1 MIAIVDYRAGNLT
14 SVANAFDFLGIENA
28 VTSDPETILRAD
40 KVVFPGVGAAKSA
53 MENLRAAGLVETL
66 KRVVELGK
74 LRERGLDAVLR
85 RAFELRKP
93 ILGICLGS
101 QIVLDSSE
109 EDGGVEC
116 LGLIPGKAVRFAS
129 EPGLAIPQ
137 MGWNQV
143 KTAGTPHYVFDGIP
157 DGTNFYFVHSYYPS
171 PANPEHAIAK
181 TTYGSQTF
189 ACALCAGNLVVTQ
202 FHPEKSGEAGL
213 RLLKNFATK

>member
-14 SVANAFDFLGIENA
+14 SVANAFDFLGIENT

-53 MENLRAAGLVETL
+53 MENLRAFGLVETL

-74 LRERGLDAVLR
+74 
-85 RAFELRKP
+85 P
-93 ILGICLGS
+93 MLGICLGS

>member
-14 SVANAFDFLGIENA
+14 SVANTFDFLGIENA

-53 MENLRAAGLVETL
+53 MENLRSAGLVETL

-74 LRERGLDAVLR
+74 
-85 RAFELRKP
+85 P
-93 ILGICLGS
+93 MLGICLGS

-116 LGLIPGKAVRFAS
+116 RGLIPGKAVRFAS

-213 RLLKNFATK
+213 RLLKNFAAK

>member
-14 SVANAFDFLGIENA
+14 SVANACDFLGIENA

-40 KVVFPGVGAAKSA
+40 KVIFPGVGAAKSA
-53 MENLRAAGLVETL
+53 MENLRAFGLVETL

-74 LRERGLDAVLR
+74 
-85 RAFELRKP
+85 P
-93 ILGICLGS
+93 MLGICLGS

-116 LGLIPGKAVRFAS
+116 LGLIPGKAVRFAA

-143 KTAGTPHYVFDGIP
+143 NVVGTPHFVFDGIP

-171 PANPEHAIAK
+171 PENPEHAVAK

-189 ACALCAGNLVVTQ
+189 ACALCSGNLVVTQ

-213 RLLKNFATK
+213 RLLKNFAAK

>member
-53 MENLRAAGLVETL
+53 MENLRSAGLVETL

-74 LRERGLDAVLR
+74 
-85 RAFELRKP
+85 P
-93 ILGICLGS
+93 MLGICLGS

>member
-14 SVANAFDFLGIENA
+14 SVANTFDFLGIENA

-53 MENLRAAGLVETL
+53 MENLRSAGLVETL

-74 LRERGLDAVLR
+74 
-85 RAFELRKP
+85 P
-93 ILGICLGS
+93 MLGICLGS

-213 RLLKNFATK
+213 RLLKNFAAK

>member
-1 MIAIVDYRAGNLT
+1 MIAIVDYKAGNLT

-53 MENLRAAGLVETL
+53 MENLRSAGLVETL

-74 LRERGLDAVLR
+74 
-85 RAFELRKP
+85 P
-93 ILGICLGS
+93 MLGICLGS

>member
-14 SVANAFDFLGIENA
+14 SVANAFGFLGIENA

-53 MENLRAAGLVETL
+53 MENLRAFGLVETL

-74 LRERGLDAVLR
+74 
-85 RAFELRKP
+85 P
-93 ILGICLGS
+93 MLGICLGS

-116 LGLIPGKAVRFAS
+116 LGLIPGKAIRFAS

-189 ACALCAGNLVVTQ
+189 ACALCSGNLVVTQ

-213 RLLKNFATK
+213 RLLKNFAAK

>member
-53 MENLRAAGLVETL
+53 MENLRSAGLVETL

-74 LRERGLDAVLR
+74 
-85 RAFELRKP
+85 P
-93 ILGICLGS
+93 MLGICLGS

-189 ACALCAGNLVVTQ
+189 ACALCSGNLVVTQ

>member
-66 KRVVELGK
+66 KRVVALGK
-74 LRERGLDAVLR
+74 
-85 RAFELRKP
+85 P
-93 ILGICLGS
+93 MLGICLGS

-171 PANPEHAIAK
+171 PADPEHAIAK

>member
-53 MENLRAAGLVETL
+53 MENLRSAGLVETL

-74 LRERGLDAVLR
+74 
-85 RAFELRKP
+85 P
-93 ILGICLGS
+93 MLGICLGS

-213 RLLKNFATK
+213 WLLKNFATK